1 MRAALS
7 SVVCDDERRR
17 VFGLHFC
24 PLPFASCLLPS
35 QLGCGGFEV
44 ARTNATAARACVAAR
59 GYEKT
64 RKLNDARGARAGTD
78 VATVGGRVSK
88 KVLPRGDA
96 RCRRALRNRHR
107 KTDHF
112 PLKENQKNY
121 EEACIRERARPV
133 ARLRRGLRLRA
144 ERQQH
149 DDEHG
154 RRRLFHGPSPPSPS
168 PSSPPSSQKGAGRQ
182 HEHVIPVAASPP
194 KLLRGAPLLF

>member
-1 MRAALS
+1 MRATLS
-7 SVVCDDERRR
+7 PVLT
-17 VFGLHFC
+17 FAFC
-24 PLPFASCLLPS
+24 LFTFAFIV
-35 QLGCGGFEV
+35 CGGFEV
-44 ARTNATAARACVAAR
+44 ARTNATAARVCVAAR

-121 EEACIRERARPV
+121 EETCTRVRARPV
-133 ARLRRGLRLRA
+133 CVRRERCLRA

-149 DDEHG
+149 GTRHPVHG
-154 RRRLFHGPSPPSPS
+154 EASPPSPRHA
-168 PSSPPSSQKGAGRQ
+168 SSPPPPRPQKGEGRQ
-182 HEHVIPVAASPP
+182 HEHVIPEAASPP
-194 KLLRGAPLLF
+194 KLARAPLLF